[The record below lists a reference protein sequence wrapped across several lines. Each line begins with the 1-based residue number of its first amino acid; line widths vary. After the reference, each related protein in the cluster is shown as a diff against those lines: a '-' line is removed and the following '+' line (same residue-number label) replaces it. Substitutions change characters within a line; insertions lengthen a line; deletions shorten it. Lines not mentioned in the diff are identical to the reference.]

1 MAHMTG
7 GFQKFG
13 VPLSRRSL
21 VIWSIQG
28 DNDFYKPSNIYCN
41 GGVPWLELSESDLS
55 LEVQGRILLIP
66 RTQIGK
72 YESGLGA
79 FDCD

>member
-1 MAHMTG
+1 MTTG

-13 VPLSRRSL
+13 VPLSRRRL
-21 VIWSIQG
+21 VFWVIQG
-28 DNDFYKPSNIYCN
+28 DHDFCKPSNIYCN

-55 LEVQGRILLIP
+55 LEVQGRILLTF

-72 YESGLGA
+72 YEWGLGA